1 MCTAIYTTDTE
12 GGVWL
17 ARTLDAD
24 RDYGEAGVMTPRGY
38 LKGRDNKYGE
48 LSMIGTASIKNGMPL
63 YFEAVNEHGV
73 GVAALNFTKSAAY
86 VIRPHHHIQIAV
98 HEFIP
103 YLLSHSRTL
112 AELKR
117 TVRSIGISSAAP
129 EGYASAAKL
138 HFMAADATG
147 ACVIEPLEGG
157 IRVEDCPIPVLTNE
171 PPYQWHISNARFHS
185 RISAGCGVYPFEGA
199 GMLPPSFGCD
209 AAGLGGSFDSKDRF
223 IKAAYVLFSSS
234 EYIHGVG
241 DVFRILDTVSV
252 PRGSVRSP
260 DGPLGTSY
268 SSALSLTD
276 ASYFISTAS
285 VRNIFRGTITKTGE
299 GLATFPFPPCSEPSY
314 MKFRI

>member
-17 ARTLDAD
+17 ARTLDTD
-24 RDYGEAGVMTPRGY
+24 RNYGEAGIMTPRGY
-38 LKGRDNKYGE
+38 LKGKDSKYGE
-48 LSMIGTASIKNGMPL
+48 LAMIGTAATQNGMPL

-73 GVAALNFTKSAAY
+73 GVAALNFTKSATY
-86 VIRPHHHIQIAV
+86 VTRPHHHIQISV

-112 AELKR
+112 GELKR

-129 EGYASAAKL
+129 DGYASAARL

-147 ACVIEPLEGG
+147 ACVIEPLKGG
-157 IRVEDCPIPVLTNE
+157 VRIEDCPIPVLTNE
-171 PPYQWHISNARFHS
+171 PPYRWHLSNAELHS
-185 RISAGCGVYPFEGA
+185 RTSLGDDVYPFA
-199 GMLPPSFGCD
+199 RVGMLPPSFGCD
-209 AAGLGGSFDSKDRF
+209 AVGLSGSFSSADRF

-260 DGPLGTSY
+260 DGALGTSY

-276 ASYFISTAS
+276 ASYFVSAAS
-285 VRNIFRGTITKTGE
+285 SRNILRGTIAGDGD
-299 GLATFPFPPCSEPSY
+299 GLGIFPFPTSVDFY
-314 MKFRI
+314 DMKFRV